1 MNTDLVLYAGLL
13 GDIKSRIRQ
22 AQNRAALAVNAELV
36 RLYWDVGGLILARQ
50 QLEGW
55 GAAVIP
61 RLSRDLHNELPEL
74 KGFSERNIG
83 YMIRFAREYG
93 ASAIL
98 QQPVAKTA
106 SKKKLPQPVAKIASM
121 ELLWN
126 TPWGHHALLMEKIKD
141 QPTRGWYDEPTIGL
155 ILCQTKD
162 KFIAEYALR
171 DIHKPIGVADY
182 ELTRAL
188 PKKLASSLPT
198 IEQIEAELQSELG
211 RGRKGKV

>member
-126 TPWGHHALLMEKIKD
+126 TSPVPRLPVSPGPSTCLLLTFLSASRFPCHGFNGHCFSSSRIAASRESH
-141 QPTRGWYDEPTIGL
+141 TRCSAARCASGPLPCLTAFTSR
-155 ILCQTKD
+155 CQ
-162 KFIAEYALR
+162 
-171 DIHKPIGVADY
+171 
-182 ELTRAL
+182 
-188 PKKLASSLPT
+188 LPT
-198 IEQIEAELQSELG
+198 DCSRRSGVDRPRRE
-211 RGRKGKV
+211 